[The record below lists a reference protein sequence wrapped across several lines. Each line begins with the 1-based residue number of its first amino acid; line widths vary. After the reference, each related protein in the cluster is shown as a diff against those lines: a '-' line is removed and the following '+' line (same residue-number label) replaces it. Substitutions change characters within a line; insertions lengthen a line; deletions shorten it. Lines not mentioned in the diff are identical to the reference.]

1 MIADNPPVVPVVA
14 LPAGG
19 DLRAEA
25 PAAPSARPVTAEEV
39 AALARRI
46 RVEAKTGRI
55 AVVGTALGIVCGG
68 AAVWPFLG
76 GGEYMA
82 ESLSTGDEVAAWGF
96 LPSWLLAGLLPL
108 LAFYAG
114 RLHFESGRASTDK
127 LEASLRKLRRII
139 LGCMF
144 ASMASFVSVVA
155 HRHSAY
161 RVLDDA
167 SWVMFI
173 YAGCFVACGFIVGDV
188 RRGLGDFDSEQQ
200 RRRRRLAR
208 GFAVELAPTTV
219 ARTPGDAPADDDVPL
234 ATLAAPHAVPPVAAL
249 PILADA
255 GEDDHARDLR
265 LLMTLAIAIAL
276 GVHAVRLGS
285 DLAGVMELGERVA
298 SSFLG
303 SMWGNAILSASPVA
317 LLLMLLAMLATILL
331 APCAVLWIV
340 WGILSL
346 NYGPAWRRTIGWLAA
361 VTLVLAVVC
370 VLPGWVYGMRDLE
383 LRRSQRMEMGML
395 GRAPEIVH
403 ALFIGLLLTRP
414 GVKRLF
420 ARSSRLDD
428 SD

>member
-14 LPAGG
+14 LPAG
-19 DLRAEA
+19 DVLPAE
-25 PAAPSARPVTAEEV
+25 PPHAAHVVQPVTADEV
-39 AALARRI
+39 TALARRI

-55 AVVGTALGIVCGG
+55 ALVGTVLGLVCGT
-68 AAVWPFLG
+68 AALWPFLG
-76 GGEYMA
+76 GEEYMA
-82 ESLSTGDEVAAWGF
+82 ESLSRGGDMAAWGF
-96 LPSWLLAGLLPL
+96 LPSWLLVGLLPL

-114 RLHFESGRASTDK
+114 RLHFESGQATTEQ
-127 LEASLRKLRRII
+127 LEACLRKLRRII

-167 SWVMFI
+167 PWVMFI

-208 GFAVELAPTTV
+208 GFTVELAP
-219 ARTPGDAPADDDVPL
+219 ARVLAADGAPADDVPL
-234 ATLAAPHAVPPVAAL
+234 ATLAAPHAMPPVAAL

-276 GVHAVRLGS
+276 GVHAVRLGT
-285 DLAGVMELGERVA
+285 ELPNVLQMSESVVSNFPGSLWPGN
-298 SSFLG
+298 SS
-303 SMWGNAILSASPVA
+303 SPMGPLA
-317 LLLMLLAMLATILL
+317 LLLLLLAMVATILL

-346 NYGPAWRRTIGWLAA
+346 NYGPAWRRTVGWLTA

-370 VLPGWVYGMRDLE
+370 VLPGWISGLRDIDFGRGRL
-383 LRRSQRMEMGML
+383 LIGML
-395 GRAPEIVH
+395 SRAPEMVS
-403 ALFIGLLLTRP
+403 ALLVGLLLTRP

-420 ARSSRLDD
+420 ARSSQLDD
-428 SD
+428 SN

>member
-14 LPAGG
+14 LPVGG

-46 RVEAKTGRI
+46 RVEAKVGRI
-55 AVVGTALGIVCGG
+55 AVIGTTLGVVCGT

-96 LPSWLLAGLLPL
+96 LPSWFLVGLLPL

-114 RLHFESGRASTDK
+114 RLHFESGQATTEQ
-127 LEASLRKLRRII
+127 LEVSLRKLRRII

-161 RVLDDA
+161 RVLEDA
-167 SWVMFI
+167 AWVMFI

-208 GFAVELAPTTV
+208 GFTVELAP
-219 ARTPGDAPADDDVPL
+219 ARVLAADGAPADDVPL
-234 ATLAAPHAVPPVAAL
+234 ATLAAPHAMPPVAAL

-370 VLPGWVYGMRDLE
+370 VLPDWVYGMRDLE

-420 ARSSRLDD
+420 ARSSELDD
-428 SD
+428 AD